1 MEGRRLL
8 EIISNSPEETKLIGR
23 ALAKYLKPGDLIL
36 FYGDLG
42 SGKTT
47 LIQGIC
53 EGLEVDPEVYVTSPT
68 FAIVNVYEG
77 KYPIFHVD
85 LYRINEE
92 DLYEL
97 GLLENLS
104 TSITLIEWAE
114 KLPEIPKSD
123 YLEIKLK
130 YLDDSQKRK
139 IILTGYGEWSELLK
153 ELERDEELNK

>member
-1 MEGRRLL
+1 M
-8 EIISNSPEETKLIGR
+8 SNSPEETKQFGR

-47 LIQGIC
+47 FIQGIC
-53 EGLEVDPEVYVTSPT
+53 EGLEVDPEIYVTSPT
-68 FAIVNVYEG
+68 FAIVNLYEG
-77 KYPIFHVD
+77 KYPVFHVD

-97 GLLENLS
+97 GIWENLS
-104 TSITLIEWAE
+104 TSIVLIEWAE

-123 YLEIKLK
+123 YLEIKLD
-130 YLDDSQKRK
+130 YLDDPQKRK
-139 IILTGYGEWSELLK
+139 IILIGYGEWSELLK
-153 ELERDEELNK
+153 ELERDEELNR